1 MNLKTQKR
9 IASNVLDVSAKRVVF
24 STEHLSDIKEAITR
38 QDIQG
43 LISQGVIRKVQEKG
57 ISRVRARKIQIQ
69 KKKGRKQGQGSRK
82 GKKTARAPKKKVW
95 MAKIRLQR
103 LFLKKLL
110 TSKKIPTTTYRS
122 LYRKSKGGF
131 FRSKRHIQLYIKE
144 KGLIQ

>member
-69 KKKGRKQGQGSRK
+69 KKKGRKKGQGSRK